1 MPRGARE
8 TRKLAVEIDKKNM
21 QIALHDNDLTESQ
34 DLVRQLEY
42 NKTGLQGEIRAKNQ
56 EIVRRQLES

>member
-1 MPRGARE
+1 
-8 TRKLAVEIDKKNM
+8 M

-56 EIVRRQLES
+56 EIVRRQLESWEKDKSITVETHAKTL

>member
-1 MPRGARE
+1 
-8 TRKLAVEIDKKNM
+8 M

-42 NKTGLQGEIRAKNQ
+42 NKTGLQGQIRAKNQ
-56 EIVRRQLES
+56 EIVRRQLESWEKDTSITVETHAKTL

>member
-1 MPRGARE
+1 
-8 TRKLAVEIDKKNM
+8 M